1 MSDVIY
7 TAEDGKQYKAVSVGS
22 GSCSVCALN
31 SKQNYCA
38 ESRGTLD
45 CCAAD
50 IIWQPI
56 TIQKPADNFHQ
67 WLQENAEMFRPIF
80 ERMKEKE

>member
-7 TAEDGKQYKAVSVGS
+7 TAEDGKQYKPVPDTET
-22 GSCSVCALN
+22 CQDCAFRGN
-31 SKQNYCA
+31 NDCA
-38 ESRGTLD
+38 DSTFTLD
-45 CCAAD
+45 CSAAD

-56 TIQKPADNFHQ
+56 TFQKPPDNFHQ

-80 ERMKEKE
+80 EHMGGEKL